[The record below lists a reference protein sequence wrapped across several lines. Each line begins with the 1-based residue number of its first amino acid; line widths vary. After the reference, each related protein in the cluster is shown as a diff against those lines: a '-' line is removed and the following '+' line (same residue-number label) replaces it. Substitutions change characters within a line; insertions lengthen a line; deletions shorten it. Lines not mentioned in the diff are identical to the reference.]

1 MFTGFVLH
9 FMIFFGNLISI
20 FTKIFRWKYV
30 FVDRLRIIQFM
41 LKDWKVSSACA
52 RQTIEYYTVFW
63 DRRMGLRKPPE
74 VFRLL
79 PLPLQKEV
87 ICLLLPK
94 VLPIMLVL

>member
-20 FTKIFRWKYV
+20 FTKTFRRKHV
-30 FVDRLRIIQFM
+30 FVDRLHSIQFM
-41 LKDWKVSSACA
+41 LKEWKVSNACA
-52 RQTIEYYTVFW
+52 KRTIEYYKVFW

-87 ICLLLPK
+87 DRSFFLFRICF
-94 VLPIMLVL
+94 